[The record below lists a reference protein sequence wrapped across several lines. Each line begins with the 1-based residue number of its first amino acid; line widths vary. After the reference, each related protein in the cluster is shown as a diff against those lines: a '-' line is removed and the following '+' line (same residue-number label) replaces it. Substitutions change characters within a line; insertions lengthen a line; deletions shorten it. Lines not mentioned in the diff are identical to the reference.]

1 MGRLGAPVR
10 RWLGRQAPGL
20 LVLAAGA
27 FVAGYAV
34 HRERAE
40 RERQEQAAHAEV
52 ESRRAVFARGQLG
65 ETLSLCREGWGLDS
79 YHEPVALAWTRESVD
94 AYFFM
99 GTDQSS
105 LRQMRCGARG
115 VSRGPRVAHPLEELL
130 PAEAPAEGI
139 GARAQGEWS
148 RAVSEASS
156 RSLREDELALEL
168 LLHPLTGQ
176 VLSRRWRRGERG
188 ASAVL
193 HPPDAPPFAF
203 LPAAPGFRPAPGVS
217 ASALR
222 PLLRHRWITET
233 DAAFE
238 LLSRELPTGA
248 RIAELSLDEDLVD
261 VTIDWPT
268 PAFEGKPVAPYGDK
282 TFDEYGVAGT
292 DGWYPRETPGFGCA
306 RGEPLARARASFSEA
321 TARAGGQ
328 PISRAWYSCS
338 PAYSKGGQA
347 VWHLWPK

>member
-1 MGRLGAPVR
+1 MSR
-10 RWLGRQAPGL
+10 RESRWGGSAL
-20 LVLAAGA
+20 LVLGVGA

-40 RERQEQAAHAEV
+40 RAQREQALRDQV

-65 ETLSLCREGWGLDS
+65 EMLSLCREGWGLG
-79 YHEPVALAWTRESVD
+79 EPVALAWTRESVD
-94 AYFFM
+94 AYFFL
-99 GTDQSS
+99 GTDHSS

-115 VSRGPRVAHPLEELL
+115 VSRGPRVAHPLEEML
-130 PAEAPAEGI
+130 PAEAPSEPV
-139 GARAQGEWS
+139 GARAEGEWS
-148 RAVSEASS
+148 RALAEVSS
-156 RSLREDELALEL
+156 RSLQEGELALEL
-168 LLHPLTGQ
+168 VRHPLTGQ
-176 VLSRRWRRGERG
+176 VLSRVWRSGERG

-193 HPPDAPPFAF
+193 DPPDAPPFAL
-203 LPAAPGFRPAPGVS
+203 LPAAPGFRPAAGES

-222 PLLRHRWITET
+222 PLRRHRWITET

-282 TFDEYGVAGT
+282 TFDEYGVADT
-292 DGWYPRETPGFGCA
+292 DWWYPRETPGFGCT
-306 RGEPLARARASFSEA
+306 RGEPLARVRASFSEA
-321 TARAGGQ
+321 AARAGGP

-338 PAYSKGGQA
+338 PAYSRGGEA
-347 VWHLWPK
+347 AWHLWPR